1 MNFVLATGKDSLAAL
16 RLPPSA
22 WGRGCQIAVMV
33 TSVLNITLYVSL
45 IIAIIII
52 YFFVSII
59 RYHRRYM
66 RLQREKIFA
75 EITIRENERKRIA
88 GDLHDSLGPL
98 LSAVKLNISSVDVE
112 NAADQEILE
121 KTARYLDEIIGSLRR
136 ISHDLLPSTLE
147 RRGLVEAVREFIN
160 QIKNKQSLNIQLYV
174 VKEIKV
180 PKDKEIH
187 IFRMIQEIIHNTIKH
202 AQANNLQI
210 GFSEEGGH
218 LLCLTKD
225 DGLGFDKEK
234 ILSGSSGLGLRSL
247 ESRCE
252 ILNGVLTLDSMP
264 GAGTN
269 YFIKIPVS

>member
-1 MNFVLATGKDSLAAL
+1 MET
-16 RLPPSA
+16 R
-22 WGRGCQIAVMV
+22 I
-33 TSVLNITLYVSL
+33 LNITILASL
-45 IIAIIII
+45 IIAVIIV

-112 NAADQEILE
+112 SAEDRQVLD
-121 KTARYLDEIIGSLRR
+121 KTGGYLDEIIGSLRR
-136 ISHDLLPSTLE
+136 ISHDLLPNTLE
-147 RRGLVEAVREFIN
+147 RRGLVEAIREFIN
-160 QIKNKQSLNIQLYV
+160 QVNTKQSVNIQLFI
-174 VKEIKV
+174 VKEISI
-180 PKDKEIH
+180 PREKEIH
-187 IFRMIQEIIHNTIKH
+187 IFRMIQEIVHNTIKH
-202 AQANNLQI
+202 SGANMLQI

-225 DGLGFDKEK
+225 DGRGFDKEK
-234 ILSGSSGLGLRSL
+234 ALAGSHGLGLRSL

-252 ILNGVLTLDSMP
+252 ILNGILTLDSAP

-269 YFIKIPVS
+269 YFIKIPMN

>member
-1 MNFVLATGKDSLAAL
+1 METK
-16 RLPPSA
+16 
-22 WGRGCQIAVMV
+22 I
-33 TSVLNITLYVSL
+33 LNITLYVSL

-66 RLQREKIFA
+66 KLQREKIFA

-98 LSAVKLNISSVDVE
+98 LSAVKLNIGNVE
-112 NAADQEILE
+112 VRDPGDQQVLE
-121 KTARYLDEIIGSLRR
+121 KTGTYLDEIIGSLRR
-136 ISHDLLPSTLE
+136 ISYDLLPGTLE
-147 RRGLVEAVREFIN
+147 RKGLLEAIREFIG
-160 QIKNKQSLNIQLYV
+160 QVKNKQSVNIQLYV
-174 VKEIKV
+174 VKEISVSKE
-180 PKDKEIH
+180 KEIH
-187 IFRMIQEIIHNTIKH
+187 IFRMVQEIVHNTIKH

-210 GFSEEGGH
+210 GFSEEGGY

-225 DGLGFDKEK
+225 DGKGFDKEK
-234 ILSGSSGLGLRSL
+234 VMSGSHGLGLRSL

-252 ILNGVLTLDSMP
+252 ILNGILTLDSMP

-269 YFIKIPVS
+269 YFIKIPLA

>member
-1 MNFVLATGKDSLAAL
+1 M
-16 RLPPSA
+16 
-22 WGRGCQIAVMV
+22 
-33 TSVLNITLYVSL
+33 
-45 IIAIIII
+45 IIAIIIV

-98 LSAVKLNISSVDVE
+98 LSAVKLNISSVDIEVPG
-112 NAADQEILE
+112 DREILE
-121 KTARYLDEIIGSLRR
+121 KTAGYIDDIIGSMRR

-147 RRGLVEAVREFIN
+147 RKGLLEAVREFI
-160 QIKNKQSLNIQLYV
+160 QQVKNKQSVDIQLYV
-174 VKEIKV
+174 VKEIRV
-180 PKDKEIH
+180 PKEKEIH
-187 IFRMIQEIIHNTIKH
+187 IFRMVQEIVHNTIKH
-202 AQANNLQI
+202 AQAKNLQI
-210 GFSEEGGH
+210 GFSEENGH

-225 DGLGFDKEK
+225 DGKGFDKAK
-234 ILSGSSGLGLRSL
+234 ILTASQGLGLRSL

-252 ILNGVLTLDSMP
+252 ILNGILTLESTP
-264 GAGTN
+264 GSGTN

>member
-1 MNFVLATGKDSLAAL
+1 MESK
-16 RLPPSA
+16 
-22 WGRGCQIAVMV
+22 I
-33 TSVLNITLYVSL
+33 LNITILFS
-45 IIAIIII
+45 IIIGAI
-52 YFFVSII
+52 VVYFFVSII

-66 RLQREKIFA
+66 RLQRERIFA

-98 LSAVKLNISSVDVE
+98 LSAVKLNISSVEIED
-112 NAADQEILE
+112 AADRLVLE
-121 KTARYLDEIIGSLRR
+121 KTGGYLDEIIGSLRR

-147 RRGLVEAVREFIN
+147 RRGLLEAVQEFIN
-160 QIKNKQSLNIQLYV
+160 QVKNKQSVNIQLYV

-187 IFRMIQEIIHNTIKH
+187 IFRMIQEIVHNTIKH
-202 AQANNLQI
+202 ADARNLQI

-225 DGLGFDKEK
+225 DGRGFDKEK

-264 GAGTN
+264 GGGTN
-269 YFIKIPVS
+269 YFIKIPVT

>member
-1 MNFVLATGKDSLAAL
+1 
-16 RLPPSA
+16 
-22 WGRGCQIAVMV
+22 MV

-98 LSAVKLNISSVDVE
+98 LSAVKLNIGSVDTL
-112 NAADQEILE
+112 APADRGVLE
-121 KTARYLDEIIGSLRR
+121 KTGRYLDEIIGSLRR
-136 ISHDLLPSTLE
+136 ISHDLVPGILE
-147 RRGLVEAVREFIN
+147 RRGLLEAIREFIA
-160 QIKNKQSLNIQLYV
+160 QVGARGSVNIQLYV
-174 VKEIKV
+174 VKEIQV
-180 PKDKEIH
+180 PKEKEIH

-202 AQANNLQI
+202 AHAGNLQI

-218 LLCLTKD
+218 ILCLTKD
-225 DGLGFDKEK
+225 DGCGFDKEK
-234 ILSGSSGLGLRSL
+234 ALSRSSGLGLRSL

-252 ILNGVLTLDSMP
+252 ILGGILQLDSAP

-269 YFIKIPVS
+269 YFIKIPVR